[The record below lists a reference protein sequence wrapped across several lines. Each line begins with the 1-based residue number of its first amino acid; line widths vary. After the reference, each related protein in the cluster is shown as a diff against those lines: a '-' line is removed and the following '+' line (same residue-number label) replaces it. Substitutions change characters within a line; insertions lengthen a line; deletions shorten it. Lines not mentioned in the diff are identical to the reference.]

1 MILETDAG
9 GGVAVRLSSL
19 AGRRFVSGRHR
30 ERIVHAAG
38 DDAVAV
44 LTS

>member
-9 GGVAVRLSSL
+9 GGVAVGLSSL
-19 AGRRFVSGRHR
+19 AGRRFVSGRRR
-30 ERIVHAAG
+30 ERIVDVAG

-44 LTS
+44 LTT